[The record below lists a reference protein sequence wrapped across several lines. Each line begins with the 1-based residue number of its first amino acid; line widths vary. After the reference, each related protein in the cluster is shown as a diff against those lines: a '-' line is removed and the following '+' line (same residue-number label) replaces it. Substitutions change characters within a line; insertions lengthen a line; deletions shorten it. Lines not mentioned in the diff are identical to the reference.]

1 MIVMTDGENTYN
13 PYMNISQNPSSNSA
27 SGKFVKSAYG
37 AWGYLYKNHFGTT
50 STQSATVLAQ
60 LNTRTAQACVK
71 AKAAGVKVYTIAFQV
86 SDQATLGMLSACASD
101 PSMAYQSG
109 NNQALLD
116 AFTAIGESIT
126 SLRVSM

>member
-1 MIVMTDGENTYN
+1 
-13 PYMNISQNPSSNSA
+13 
-27 SGKFVKSAYG
+27 VKI
-37 AWGYLYKNHFGTT
+37 
-50 STQSATVLAQ
+50 
-60 LNTRTAQACVK
+60 
-71 AKAAGVKVYTIAFQV
+71 YTIAFQV